1 MFSLISIPR
10 SLILLIANKTKTRPI
25 DRALKQV
32 GDVEDGPLKGH
43 CNGISLYNMMTSS
56 IGNIFHVTGALLG
69 ESTGHRWIPLMKA
82 RDAELWCLLWSV
94 QTVEQTI
101 ETPVIRGPSRSLWRH
116 CNEIRCNVRVST
128 EYCRVMSQ
136 WWQSDMIEILR
147 PDIKEM
153 TLWPGW
159 MDTLEVNCEIYF
171 LQPFYH

>member
-56 IGNIFHVTGALLG
+56 NGNIFRVTGALLR
-69 ESTGHRWIPLMKA
+69 ESTGHRWIPLTKA
-82 RDAELWCLLWSV
+82 RDAEPWCFHWSV

-101 ETPVIRGPSRSLWRH
+101 DTPVIWDAIALIMTSLQWNQMYCQGFYWILSYDVAVMTNRH
-116 CNEIRCNVRVST
+116 CLKYRLWYKGHRFVARMNKYI
-128 EYCRVMSQ
+128 
-136 WWQSDMIEILR
+136 QSKL
-147 PDIKEM
+147 
-153 TLWPGW
+153 
-159 MDTLEVNCEIYF
+159 
-171 LQPFYH
+171 